1 MANPSTQRSSFSDT
15 SHPSNPPPSA
25 RLGGWSRTGDPGSA
39 FSGLSRGRGGRSIGR
54 GTRGGRGGRGRP
66 HRGSSSNAEP
76 QVKVPDT
83 SEGSATPSSSTLP
96 QPPAPKPPISS
107 PITPI
112 KTKPNPNRNS
122 RTMPIL
128 VVDSSSVNDKAP
140 STASGNSSS
149 RSSNRRRRSQQQIPA
164 AITTT
169 KLDVPDSKFLRPHR
183 ARSGPPTPS
192 LSPKDIPPHLPPTA
206 GPDSAFDIRNDVDA
220 LVERVRAVAMAD
232 NRPTTPGSHIDWAG
246 DEDDTLPDLDDW
258 GVTAGSNSGDANDS
272 AISPLSVSGLIPLP
286 EPCPQ
291 LHVTAP
297 PKANNLNS
305 ASPVAANGS
314 NEPTARTIPSNEQI
328 AASSE
333 KPNKS
338 SPSVDRKNFSRAQ
351 APRPLQLNE
360 PTRRT
365 DDPPKVPPAS
375 APPDKSFSLIT
386 PPPPLPR
393 SATSEH
399 FKLPLHPS
407 LPQKPVAMVD
417 NIIAQQKPGTS
428 AMPMRAPVPL
438 KPLMEDVGNKIAG
451 HVIVPVD
458 NGNVRSADEPTVHL
472 DSEEQPLSSVVQASD
487 SVPVQPVPSPVEG
500 LTASIHAPKP
510 SSDLLSPANSATQTT
525 STAFNPAHARNH
537 TVGHSYPHSAPH
549 HFFSRSAS
557 STPRGH
563 LAAHNSHHART
574 RSTPPPSNFRAP
586 HAVRPVITGDAI
598 SRLARTIGSIPPS
611 KPHMARE

>member
-1 MANPSTQRSSFSDT
+1 M
-15 SHPSNPPPSA
+15 
-25 RLGGWSRTGDPGSA
+25 
-39 FSGLSRGRGGRSIGR
+39 GR
-54 GTRGGRGGRGRP
+54 GTRGGRGSRGRP
-66 HRGSSSNAEP
+66 HRGSSNNSES

-83 SEGSATPSSSTLP
+83 SQGSATPSPSTLL
-96 QPPAPKPPISS
+96 QPPAPKPSISS
-107 PITPI
+107 PITPT
-112 KTKPNPNRNS
+112 KTKPNSNRNS

-128 VVDSSSVNDKAP
+128 VVDSSSVNDKTP

-149 RSSNRRRRSQQQIPA
+149 RSSNRRRRSQQQVP

-206 GPDSAFDIRNDVDA
+206 GPDSAFDIRNDIDA
-220 LVERVRAVAMAD
+220 LVERVRAVAMD

-258 GVTAGSNSGDANDS
+258 GVTAGSNSGNANDNT
-272 AISPLSVSGLIPLP
+272 ISPLSVSGLIPLP
-286 EPCPQ
+286 EPCTQ
-291 LHVTAP
+291 LLVTPP
-297 PKANNLNS
+297 PKANHSNS

-314 NEPTARTIPSNEQI
+314 NEPTAIPSNEQI

-333 KPNKS
+333 RPNKS
-338 SPSVDRKNFSRAQ
+338 SPSVDKKNFSRAQ

-360 PTRRT
+360 HSRRT
-365 DDPPKVPPAS
+365 DDPPKIPPAS
-375 APPDKSFSLIT
+375 APPDKSFSFIT
-386 PPPPLPR
+386 APPPLPR

-407 LPQKPVAMVD
+407 LPQKPVTVVD
-417 NIIAQQKPGTS
+417 SIIAQQKPGTS

-438 KPLMEDVGNKIAG
+438 KPLMENVGNKIAG

-458 NGNVRSADEPTVHL
+458 NGDTRSTDEPTVHL
-472 DSEEQPLSSVVQASD
+472 DSEEQPLSSAIQTSN
-487 SVPVQPVPSPVEG
+487 SVPVQPAQPSPVEG
-500 LTASIHAPKP
+500 LPASIHAPKP
-510 SSDLLSPANSATQTT
+510 SSDLLSPANSAINTT
-525 STAFNPAHARNH
+525 STTFNPAHARNH
-537 TVGHSYPHSAPH
+537 TVGHPHPHSAPH

-563 LAAHNSHHART
+563 FAAHNGHHART

-598 SRLARTIGSIPPS
+598 SRLARTIGNISPS